1 MGQLLGLRYR
11 YDEPATAPLLALPP
25 ARLDLSGL
33 PAQLVCELKLA
44 AEKKRDL
51 DAVRL
56 LLAPI
61 RQAHGEALAQGL
73 AALVAQYRFDRIVAL
88 CDEASG
94 SSAHTT

>member
-11 YDEPATAPLLALPP
+11 YAEPATAPLLALPP

-44 AEKKRDL
+44 AEKLDL

-94 SSAHTT
+94 SRARTT